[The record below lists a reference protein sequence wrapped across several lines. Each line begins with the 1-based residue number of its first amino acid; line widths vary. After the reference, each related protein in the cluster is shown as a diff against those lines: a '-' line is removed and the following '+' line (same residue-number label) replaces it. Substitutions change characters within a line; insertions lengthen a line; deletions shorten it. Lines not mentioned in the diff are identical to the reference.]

1 MKKLLIILILFM
13 IFISLNGC
21 KKDTNKIDT
30 ENVTKS
36 NEIENNVNKVSSDDK
51 ILSKIGI
58 STQNDKIIIEPK
70 KTKEFFNNL
79 AKTMEKEA
87 KKLKDKTKNINEN
100 DIGIHTNSDKITI
113 DTNKTKTFLNN
124 FAKELENVANNIE
137 KSIEK

>member
-1 MKKLLIILILFM
+1 MDVKKI
-13 IFISLNGC
+13 
-21 KKDTNKIDT
+21 
-30 ENVTKS
+30 
-36 NEIENNVNKVSSDDK
+36 
-51 ILSKIGI
+51 SKIGI